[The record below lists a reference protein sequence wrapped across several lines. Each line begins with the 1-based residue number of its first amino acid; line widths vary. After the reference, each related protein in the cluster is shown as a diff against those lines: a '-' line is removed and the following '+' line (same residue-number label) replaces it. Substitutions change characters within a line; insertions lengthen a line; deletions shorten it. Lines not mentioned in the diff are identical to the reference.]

1 MLSSASTVN
10 AKPALPPTST
20 APSPQPAS
28 AGGVSFADYLSQQP
42 ALPPATAAP
51 APKEPAAKTPDS
63 DAKAPEPA
71 AAAKASAAP
80 APAAQ
85 RRKDTA
91 KTPDKAADGQARPA
105 DVDAKAAQTRN
116 TEAAATTTDEDTST
130 DGDAMPD
137 PLAELTQLIGLAT
150 PNAPTPAA
158 TAEAASSEGPARG
171 NARAREARVTGSTP
185 GQDDAAGANPAGVA
199 ATDSRPAPGT
209 ERRTAEGAARAADAT
224 RAKAADVASDKAA
237 ASARTQGTDAL
248 QTSTARSDSNA
259 PRPAALEGA
268 TPAFAAVLAQALPQ
282 GPAAAESAKPPATG
296 RVEAALQSNHFG
308 PELAASVSLLAVDG
322 VQQAEL
328 QLNPAE
334 MGPVAVQI
342 VVDGA
347 QAQVSFH
354 AVQAETRQAL
364 EQSLPDLAAALQ
376 GQGLTLAGGGVFQQA
391 PRDTQGGNDRGG
403 NRDSG
408 SRVAGVSGGRD
419 SGAAAAP
426 VTVTRRANGL
436 LDTFA

>member
-1 MLSSASTVN
+1 MTQTLT
-10 AKPALPPTST
+10 
-20 APSPQPAS
+20 QPYKHLMP
-28 AGGVSFADYLSQQP
+28 V
-42 ALPPATAAP
+42 T
-51 APKEPAAKTPDS
+51 E
-63 DAKAPEPA
+63 
-71 AAAKASAAP
+71 
-80 APAAQ
+80 
-85 RRKDTA
+85 
-91 KTPDKAADGQARPA
+91 RPA
-105 DVDAKAAQTRN
+105 EVFVR
-116 TEAAATTTDEDTST
+116 
-130 DGDAMPD
+130 G
-137 PLAELTQLIGLAT
+137 
-150 PNAPTPAA
+150 
-158 TAEAASSEGPARG
+158 EGAWLW
-171 NARAREARVTGSTP
+171 
-185 GQDDAAGANPAGVA
+185 DAAGTRYLDWLQGWAVNALGHCPPVITQALQAQSTRLLTPSPAVYNLPSIELAARLCELSGFSQVFFGSTGAEANEGAIKLARKWGRVQRAGAHEIITFENGFHGRNLATMAASGKAGWDLLFPPQMPGFAKARLNDLESVVSAINERTVAIMLEPVQGEAGV
-199 ATDSRPAPGT
+199 RP
-209 ERRTAEGAARAADAT
+209 
-224 RAKAADVASDKAA
+224 
-237 ASARTQGTDAL
+237 
-248 QTSTARSDSNA
+248 
-259 PRPAALEGA
+259 A
-268 TPAFAAVLAQALPQ
+268 TPAFLQALRQLCDQRGLLLIFDEVQTGCGRLGELFAFQKYGVAPDILTLGKGLGGGVPISAVLAQALPQ

-296 RVEAALQSNHFG
+296 RVEAALQSSHFG

-408 SRVAGVSGGRD
+408 SRVAGISGGRD